1 MAALV
6 KQHQH
11 QGLLKMERAAKDG
24 CYQTAI
30 LENRRLTKIIN
41 HLIVKARALRKKEH
55 RMEEECYVA
64 HSKME
69 VTAAGIRSAVI
80 ELEALIREQA

>member
-11 QGLLKMERAAKDG
+11 QGLLKMERVAKDA

-41 HLIVKARALRKKEH
+41 HLIVKARAQRKKEH
-55 RMEEECYVA
+55 SLYD
-64 HSKME
+64 
-69 VTAAGIRSAVI
+69 
-80 ELEALIREQA
+80 